1 MNLSERALEVVRC
14 EKIIQDRVDDFRSTY
29 RQRQLEIAMSSI
41 PFTIKQIKEVA
52 VTEVF
57 AKDLETMDAES
68 KVVLENV
75 LAYMEK
81 KYISLPMKMARE
93 VILGNVKSKS

>member
-1 MNLSERALEVVRC
+1 
-14 EKIIQDRVDDFRSTY
+14 
-29 RQRQLEIAMSSI
+29 MSSI